1 MSRCA
6 TAMVY
11 VFSPRQIPSSCHHS
25 PEMEQ
30 SPNAHRSSPQTRL
43 VLSATTY
50 AVYRLHRPSPSLHRR
65 KCLHPLPP
73 RIRVHPHHHTV
84 PQSLLTLHNP
94 SFMVYRNYLPHNPTK
109 VVCRWSLRGRSRL
122 DATQRSTTPSQTV
135 PIRAGQIWECMIRLQ
150 QPTRKAM
157 QRRTAVV
164 CEEVKMWKV
173 YRRRHNPRLH
183 RL

>member
-1 MSRCA
+1 
-6 TAMVY
+6 MVY

-30 SPNAHRSSPQTRL
+30 SPNARRSSLQTRL
-43 VLSATTY
+43 VLSA
-50 AVYRLHRPSPSLHRR
+50 AVYHLHRPSPSRRRR
-65 KCLHPLPP
+65 KYLHPPPP
-73 RIRVHPHHHTV
+73 RIRGHPHRHTV

-94 SFMVYRNYLPHNPTK
+94 WLMVYQNYLPHNPTK
-109 VVCRWSLRGRSRL
+109 VVYQWSPRGRSRL

-135 PIRAGQIWECMIRLQ
+135 PIRAGQIWGCMIRLQ
-150 QPTRKAM
+150 QPTRKVM

-164 CEEVKMWKV
+164 CEEVKMSKV

>member
-1 MSRCA
+1 
-6 TAMVY
+6 MVY

-30 SPNAHRSSPQTRL
+30 SPNARRSSLQIHP
-43 VLSATTY
+43 VLSATIY

-73 RIRVHPHHHTV
+73 RIRGHPHRHTV

-94 SFMVYRNYLPHNPTK
+94 SLMVYQNYLPHNPTK
-109 VVCRWSLRGRSRL
+109 VVYRWSLRGRSRL

-135 PIRAGQIWECMIRLQ
+135 PIRVGRIWGCMIRLQ
-150 QPTRKAM
+150 QQTRKVM

-164 CEEVKMWKV
+164 CEEVKMSKV
-173 YRRRHNPRLH
+173 YRQRHNPRLH